1 MNIFI
6 DAVYNF
12 RIMID
17 LRSMFQLVSPFIQ
30 HWMKTKYLMNVSTD
44 LSTIEGGDS
53 GAVA

>member
-1 MNIFI
+1 MKMFI
-6 DAVYNF
+6 DVYNL
-12 RIMID
+12 RIMVA
-17 LRSMFQLVSPFIQ
+17 LRSMFPLVSRFIQ